1 MNKKN
6 VLIINVENLEKATTL
21 QDSDLNDPLVTSH
34 LENTFPFGSMFFLAW
49 LLPRCYTMSIN
60 KKMIMIINFDFLTTK
75 LSPNNEN
82 QILNFKSKECIACN
96 APEIIMG
103 LDKTFFY
110 LEMLLH

>member
-1 MNKKN
+1 MFSTVVIFSVVSFVVVYNGF
-6 VLIINVENLEKATTL
+6 
-21 QDSDLNDPLVTSH
+21 SPL
-34 LENTFPFGSMFFLAW
+34 LRIF
-49 LLPRCYTMSIN
+49 
-60 KKMIMIINFDFLTTK
+60 MIINFDFLTTK